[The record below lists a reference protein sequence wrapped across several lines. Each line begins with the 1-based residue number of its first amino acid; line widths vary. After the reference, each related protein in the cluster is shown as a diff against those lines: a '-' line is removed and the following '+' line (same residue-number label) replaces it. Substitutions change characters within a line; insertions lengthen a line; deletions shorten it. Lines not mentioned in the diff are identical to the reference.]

1 MKRKEPV
8 RVMDFRGTYKGGGG
22 PDKTILNSASQH
34 DKKRV
39 NVLVVYLRD
48 PEDKEYSIDSWAKS
62 LGIRYVDVPDRK
74 RVDFKC
80 LSLLLKLI
88 DAHDIELIH
97 SHDDKTLLYGW
108 MLKWF
113 RPKVRIMYTCHL
125 HSAYTRKDF
134 DSFRDYLA
142 FMVRT
147 RIQIFLMKQYK
158 KPLLSVSEFTKKTLV
173 SHGLR
178 EKDVTVLHNGI
189 DTDQWQKN
197 HGTPVL
203 RNEFDQL
210 KNVLIVGTVA
220 RIDQKHKDLPTF
232 YRVAATVS
240 RKWPDVRFVIVGDG
254 HGKLLDET
262 KKMVSDLGLNDIV
275 FFTGHRTDLLNI
287 YSSFDIFLM
296 TSRTEGLPNTVLE
309 AMAMEVPVVST
320 RVAGVPEIIEN
331 GTTGLL
337 CNIGD
342 VFSLSEGVLLFLEK
356 EDERKKMAFN
366 ARKIIGDCFNFK
378 KRVTFLEDYY
388 EFLKK

>member
-1 MKRKEPV
+1 
-8 RVMDFRGTYKGGGG
+8 
-22 PDKTILNSASQH
+22 
-34 DKKRV
+34 
-39 NVLVVYLRD
+39 
-48 PEDKEYSIDSWAKS
+48 
-62 LGIRYVDVPDRK
+62 
-74 RVDFKC
+74 
-80 LSLLLKLI
+80 LLKLI

-134 DSFRDYLA
+134 DSFRGYLA
-142 FMVRT
+142 FMART

-210 KNVLIVGTVA
+210 KNALIVGTVA

-232 YRVAATVS
+232 YRVAAAVS

-262 KKMVSDLGLNDIV
+262 KKMVFDLGLKDIV

-287 YSSFDIFLM
+287 YSSFDVFLM

-309 AMAMEVPVVST
+309 AMSMEVPVVST
-320 RVAGVPEIIEN
+320 RVAGVPERKWR
-331 GTTGLL
+331 
-337 CNIGD
+337 
-342 VFSLSEGVLLFLEK
+342 SMP
-356 EDERKKMAFN
+356 ER
-366 ARKIIGDCFNFK
+366 
-378 KRVTFLEDYY
+378 
-388 EFLKK
+388 

>member
-1 MKRKEPV
+1 
-8 RVMDFRGTYKGGGG
+8 MDFRGTYKGGGG
-22 PDKTILNSASQH
+22 PDKTILNSAAQH
-34 DKKRV
+34 DKTRV

-48 PEDKEYSIDSWAKS
+48 PEDKDYSIDSWAKS
-62 LGIRYVDVPDRK
+62 LGIRYVDVHDR
-74 RVDFKC
+74 RLVDITC
-80 LSLLLKLI
+80 LTMLLKLI
-88 DAHDIELIH
+88 DRHGIELIH

-108 MLKWF
+108 ILKIL
-113 RPKVRIMYTCHL
+113 RPEVRIMYTCHL
-125 HSAYTRKDF
+125 HSDYSRKDF
-134 DSFRDYLA
+134 DSFRRYLA
-142 FMVRT
+142 FVVRKK
-147 RIQIFLMKQYK
+147 IQIFLMKQYR
-158 KPLLSVSEFTKKTLV
+158 KPVLSVSGFTKKILV
-173 SHGLR
+173 EDGLC
-178 EKDVTVLHNGI
+178 ESDVHVLHNGI
-189 DTDQWQKN
+189 DTDWWQRKN
-197 HGTPVL
+197 GKPVL
-203 RNEFDQL
+203 RNELNFSDHA
-210 KNVLIVGTVA
+210 LIVGTVA

-232 YRVAATVS
+232 YRVAATVI
-240 RKWPDVRFVIVGDG
+240 RKLPDVRFVIVGDG
-254 HGKLLDET
+254 HGKLIDEA
-262 KKMVSDLGLNDIV
+262 KKMVSDLGLKDIV

-331 GTTGLL
+331 GTTGIL
-337 CNIGD
+337 CDIGD